1 MAEPIH
7 DKIKRSLQ
15 AAEGLY
21 HRLVLLVGE
30 TGSGKTGV
38 LRDIAEEFGSSVVN
52 VNLALSG
59 ELLELTAKQR
69 SLRLPEILEAVTR
82 GEDRGTSDKNEVLA
96 PNPSSLAPV
105 VLDNT
110 EILFDKDLQQ
120 DPLRLLQSISRNRA
134 VVASW
139 NGIVNSGRLL
149 YAETG
154 HPEYRSYDSV
164 DALIVEIRGEDLAA
178 RGEI

>member
-1 MAEPIH
+1 MAVSIR
-7 DKIKRSLQ
+7 DKIIRSLKS
-15 AAEGLY
+15 AEGLY
-21 HRLVLLVGE
+21 HRLVLLVGGAG
-30 TGSGKTGV
+30 TGKSNV
-38 LRDIAEEFGSSVVN
+38 LLEIAEEFGSSVIN

-69 SLRLPEILEAVTR
+69 SLRLPGILDQITDQAQ
-82 GEDRGTSDKNEVLA
+82 SSVL
-96 PNPSSLAPV
+96 
-105 VLDNT
+105 LDNL

-120 DPLRLLQSISRNRA
+120 DPMRLLQSISRNRT

-139 NGIVNSGRLL
+139 NGIMNSGRLL

-164 DALIVEIRGEDLAA
+164 DALIVGMDGTATVDSVNQITEAGQE
-178 RGEI
+178 

>member
-15 AAEGLY
+15 TAEGLY
-21 HRLVLLVGE
+21 YRLVLLVGE

-38 LRDIAEEFGSSVVN
+38 LRNIAEEFGSSVVN
-52 VNLALSG
+52 VNLALSSK
-59 ELLELTAKQR
+59 LLELTAKQR
-69 SLRLPEILEAVTR
+69 SLRLPEILETVIGGKGQVAR
-82 GEDRGTSDKNEVLA
+82 NGEDMLV
-96 PNPSSLAPV
+96 PNPSPLVPV

-110 EILFDKDLQQ
+110 EILFDKDLKQ
-120 DPLRLLQSISRNRA
+120 DPLRLLQGLSRNRA

-139 NGIVNSGRLL
+139 NGTMKSGRLL

-164 DALIVEIRGEDLAA
+164 DALVVEIRGED
-178 RGEI
+178 

>member
-15 AAEGLY
+15 SAEGLY

-38 LRDIAEEFGSSVVN
+38 LRDIAEEFGTSVIN
-52 VNLALSG
+52 VNLALST

-69 SLRLPEILEAVTR
+69 SLRLPGILDQIA
-82 GEDRGTSDKNEVLA
+82 DKA
-96 PNPSSLAPV
+96 PLPV
-105 VLDNT
+105 VLDNL
-110 EILFDKDLQQ
+110 EILFDKDLKQ
-120 DPLRLLQSISRNRA
+120 DPLRLLQGISRNRP

-139 NGIVNSGRLL
+139 NGAITSGKLI
-149 YAETG
+149 YAESG

-164 DALIVEIRGEDLAA
+164 DALIVGMDGPATVDVAPIPRTADLDV
-178 RGEI
+178 

>member
-1 MAEPIH
+1 MIGPMH
-7 DKIKRSLQ
+7 DKIKRALQ
-15 AAEGLY
+15 SAEGLY

-30 TGSGKTGV
+30 TGSGKTAV
-38 LRDIAEEFGSSVVN
+38 LRDVAEEFGTSAIN

-69 SLRLPEILEAVTR
+69 SLRLPGILNQIV
-82 GEDRGTSDKNEVLA
+82 DKA
-96 PNPSSLAPV
+96 HAPV
-105 VLDNT
+105 LLDNL
-110 EILFDKDLQQ
+110 EILFGKDLKQ
-120 DPLRLLQSISRNRA
+120 DPLRLLQGISRNRV

-139 NGIVNSGRLL
+139 NGTSTGGRLS

-164 DALIVEIRGEDLAA
+164 DALLVGMEGTATAA
-178 RGEI
+178 SASNTREAGQA